1 MYSALSSCV
10 IEEEKWVDLLGVDY
24 RIAQQLMQELQSE
37 IVQQV
42 RIATRILLSRGRGTT
57 VRSSAREFHA
67 AFLCCALSMGWLM
80 CSESISDVK
89 SIVENSIVWFCEWHH
104 GAGDWSHR
112 LRLDSREGDSCGSH
126 TISYS
131 HVHNCLHCTFVV
143 IDVDDVGKS
152 NPQEYRLSP
161 QQIIGFAG
169 FNPVVQ
175 RTTKDY
181 VLPAGKRVLCLWPNS
196 TTFYPATVVPRGD
209 VSVSVRVWRHIQ
221 PELIAVQF
229 DDVDYYYLLPY
240 SHVVPFKKWSCLL
253 VIRCIVRVLV
263 WRNGS
268 WSQGDGVSP

>member
-1 MYSALSSCV
+1 MDLS
-10 IEEEKWVDLLGVDY
+10 GVDY

-42 RIATRILLSRGRGTT
+42 RIATRILLSRDRRTT
-57 VRSSAREFHA
+57 ARSSVREFHA
-67 AFLCCALSMGWLM
+67 AFLCCALLMDCLM

-89 SIVENSIVWFCEWHH
+89 SIVEDSIVWFCEWRHE
-104 GAGDWSHR
+104 AGDWSHQ
-112 LRLDSREGDSCGSH
+112 LRLDSCEGDSCGPH

-131 HVHNCLHCTFVV
+131 HAHNCLHCTFVV

-181 VLPAGKRVLCLWPNS
+181 ILPAGKRVLCLWPNS

-209 VSVSVRVWRHIQ
+209 VSVSVRVWCHMQ
-221 PELIAVQF
+221 PELIVVQF
-229 DDVDYYYLLPY
+229 DDVDYYSLLPY
-240 SHVVPFKKWSCLL
+240 SHVVPFKKWLCLL
-253 VIRCIVRVLV
+253 VIRCIVMV
-263 WRNGS
+263 W
-268 WSQGDGVSP
+268 V